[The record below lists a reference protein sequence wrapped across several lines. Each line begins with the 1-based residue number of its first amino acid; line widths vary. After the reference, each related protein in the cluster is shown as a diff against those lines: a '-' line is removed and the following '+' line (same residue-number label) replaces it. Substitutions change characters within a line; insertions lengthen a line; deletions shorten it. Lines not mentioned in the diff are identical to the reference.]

1 MKTRALEKYE
11 LEKVFN
17 YIKNGGNRNGV
28 RIRANPQIYLICF
41 IQLNTGLR
49 IGDVLSLKVKDIISG
64 KIDIIEQKTGK
75 RQNRD
80 INEEVV
86 KVIKDYCTRKN
97 ISGISGNDNL
107 FTFSIRW
114 VQKFLQKVAICS
126 DVENFST
133 HSFRKTYAHIQYINN
148 RCNIELVR
156 RLLNHSSVVVTQKYL
171 GVTDNEVNSASQGF
185 KIIL

>member
-97 ISGISGNDNL
+97 ISGNDNL
-107 FTFSIRW
+107 FTFSIRGT
-114 VQKFLQKVAICS
+114 KIFTESSYML
-126 DVENFST
+126 
-133 HSFRKTYAHIQYINN
+133 
-148 RCNIELVR
+148 RC
-156 RLLNHSSVVVTQKYL
+156 
-171 GVTDNEVNSASQGF
+171 
-185 KIIL
+185 

>member
-49 IGDVLSLKVKDIISG
+49 IGDVLSLKVKDIIGG

-75 RQNRD
+75 HQNRN
-80 INEEVV
+80 INEEV
-86 KVIKDYCTRKN
+86 IKIIKNYCTRKN
-97 ISGISGNDNL
+97 ISGNDNL

-126 DVENFST
+126 EVENFST

-148 RCNIELVR
+148 RYNIELVR